1 MQTYLDYYNQEISP
15 KIQALDIF
23 LKTQKEPYSWDVV
36 ADFLGLELE
45 ELSYILKKEKFGVI
59 TKGVFFYL
67 MHRLDGSFS
76 IISTMIHRE
85 MERNK
90 NNKNFHGNKDYYSI
104 EEISHIYLIEKNTLE
119 LVAETIGKSKF
130 TYEELNILFEKIS
143 INQSKD

>member
-15 KIQALDIF
+15 KIQALDVF
-23 LKTQKEPYSWDVV
+23 LKTEKEPYSWEAV
-36 ADFLGLELE
+36 ADFLDLELE
-45 ELSYILKKEKFGVI
+45 ELIYILEKEKFGVI

-90 NNKNFHGNKDYYSI
+90 KNKNFQGNGDYYSI
-104 EEISHIYLIEKNTLE
+104 DEISHIYLIEKNTLE
-119 LVAETIGKSKF
+119 LVAKTIGKNKF
-130 TYEELNILFEKIS
+130 TYDELTFLFERIHIK
-143 INQSKD
+143 